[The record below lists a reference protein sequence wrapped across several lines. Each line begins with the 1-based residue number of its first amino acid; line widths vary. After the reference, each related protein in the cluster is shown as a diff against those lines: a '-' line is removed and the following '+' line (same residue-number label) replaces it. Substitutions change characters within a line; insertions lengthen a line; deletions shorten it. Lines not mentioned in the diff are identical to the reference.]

1 MKIAILAS
9 EGAPYAKSGG
19 LGDVME
25 ALPAALS
32 RIEGNEVVLIL
43 PYYKKIKE
51 NAKYEV
57 EKVAEFEVGLG
68 WRNLYCGVMKLTNR
82 ADKVTVYFIDND
94 YYFGARPGA
103 IYGDDDDNERYAYFS
118 KACLDTLAVV
128 GFIPDVMQCNDWQT
142 ALVPTYLKA
151 QYRHMFPNT
160 KVMYTIHNIE
170 YQGWSNAN
178 FFDDVLR
185 LPWEYRNILD
195 MNGSVNVM
203 KGAIET
209 CDLVTT
215 VSETYARELMY
226 PYYAHGLDGII
237 AGAAWKLTGIVNG
250 IDYNTFNPETDPALP
265 AHYNAETITEGK
277 AVCKAELQ
285 KELGLPVEPDVP
297 LLVMVSR
304 LAGHKG
310 LDLLC
315 YIARRLLNE
324 ENIQMAILGTG
335 EAQYESFFR
344 GLEAE
349 YPEKVAA
356 KITFNLGLAARIY
369 AGGDIYMMPSKSE
382 PCGLS
387 QMNAMHYGT
396 VPVVHATGGLK
407 DTVPGVDDEG
417 LNGLGYNFQS
427 YNGDDFHTAIKR
439 ALKLYNEDREAW
451 IALQKRE
458 METDFSWNVPA
469 GRYMDLFK
477 QMLGITEEVEETA
490 EVEEDAE

>member
-1 MKIAILAS
+1 MRIAILAS

-32 RIEGNEVVLIL
+32 RIRGNEVCLIL

-51 NAKYEV
+51 NPKYEV
-57 EKVAEFEVGLG
+57 ELVAEFQVRLG
-68 WRNLYCGVMKLTNR
+68 WRQQYAGLLHLTNR
-82 ADKVTVYFIDND
+82 PDNVQVYFIDND
-94 YYFGARPGA
+94 YYFGGRPGA
-103 IYGDDDDNERYAYFS
+103 IYGDDDDGERYAYFS
-118 KACLDTLAVV
+118 KACLDAMSVI
-128 GFIPDVMQCNDWQT
+128 GFIPDVIQCNDWQT

-151 QYRHMFPNT
+151 VYRPMFPNT
-160 KVMYTIHNIE
+160 KCMFTIHNIE
-170 YQGWSNAN
+170 YQGWANAG
-178 FFDDVLR
+178 FFDDVLG
-185 LPWEYRNILD
+185 LPWEWRGCLD

-203 KGAIET
+203 KAAIET

-237 AGAAWKLTGIVNG
+237 ANAAWKLTGITNG
-250 IDYNTFNPETDPALP
+250 IDVNTFNPETDPALP
-265 AHYNAETITEGK
+265 AYYNAESFVDGK

-285 KELGLPVEPDVP
+285 KELGLPQEPDVP
-297 LLVMVSR
+297 LLVMVTR

-315 YIARRLLNE
+315 YIARRLLSE
-324 ENIQMAILGTG
+324 ENVQMAILGTG

-349 YPEKVAA
+349 FPDKVAA
-356 KITFNLGLAARIY
+356 KITFNLGLAARMY

-417 LNGLGYNFQS
+417 KNDLGFSFQS
-427 YNGDDFHTAIKR
+427 YNGDDFLG
-439 ALKLYNEDREAW
+439 ALKRCLGLYVHNRDAFRS
-451 IALQKRE
+451 LQYRD
-458 METDFSWNVPA
+458 MCQDFSWSKPA
-469 GRYMDLFK
+469 NRYMELFE
-477 QMLGITEEVEETA
+477 QMCQR
-490 EVEEDAE
+490 